1 MLKIADF
8 VIRNRFWV
16 ILGIVLI
23 SLILGWQALKVDLN
37 ADFSTY
43 LRKDDPLVQQYNR
56 VGDIFGGNSI
66 GIALIT
72 ADDVFSKESLKLVK
86 ELTDA
91 YSKIPEI
98 AYVTSLTN
106 VIDFR
111 KTSWG
116 LEVGKLL
123 NKGNIPQTPEELARL
138 KSYVLSK
145 DRYVAN
151 LVSEDAK
158 ATAIVLRFASAKNK
172 AISHFTTSLKVKE
185 VTDSIIQQ
193 EKANGNDLKIYF
205 GGMPFLIFNMTTL
218 ITRNMEVLVPL
229 MVLILVFIL
238 YLGFRSW
245 AGIVFPLLV
254 VTISV
259 VWVVGLMGIFNLKFD
274 LLTGIMPVVLLAL
287 GSADGIHLMKRYFE
301 RRRTGDSARDAA
313 RLVYKEMGT
322 PILLTTITTMVGFAS
337 LAISD
342 FSVIRQ
348 FGLLTA
354 LGVLL
359 ALLITLTLLPALLSF
374 GVRFHPQKTKIT
386 TQSSVTDKVGLFIYQ
401 RKIGILIGS
410 LIIIVVSLLAIPKI
424 VKDVDWTL
432 CLAKGS
438 SPYHAEMMLRE
449 KFGGSLPIQIL
460 VDGDLKE
467 PAVLKMMRV
476 MERRLET
483 IPLVSK
489 SESIA
494 GIIAEMNY
502 VMNDRYVIPESRQGV
517 SNLWFLIEGE
527 DIITQMVAKGNK
539 EALLQAKLGTWH
551 TSYLVAAVDSINAF
565 LAKMPREMAVVD
577 LSKVSGA
584 QRDQLRKVQEEGMV
598 ENLSLDLKKY
608 GFQPSAGELQ
618 KMVRRVF
625 DRKIDEQTVRRV
637 QEAVTTYLQ
646 SPEAEISIS
655 DMYVRRINR
664 AIGNR
669 LRQKQIPDKKEIAQ
683 IVLRQVPG
691 TQPEDADWMA
701 ESLVEVVRVA
711 VGEDRI
717 APVLAEFEKKYEVA
731 PLKKENFRRDIK
743 GDLWEVNENLLV
755 IGARQAKELLATS
768 DSQIYSNVSWQFMQ
782 TGLAPVLNRME
793 EELTPTQT
801 ESLLTTLIIVIIL
814 LAIIFR
820 SPAGGIL
827 SVIPISITILINF
840 AVMGY
845 TGIGLDSF
853 TAMIASIAIGLGI
866 DYAIHFVSRF
876 RDELKIDGD
885 ELAALQRTI
894 GTTGVS
900 IVINAL
906 SVGLGFLALLAAG
919 GQHIRRFGGLTA
931 LTMIVSA
938 LLTLF
943 LLPSIF
949 LWIKPKFF
957 KQAVRQGQQAAA
969 KRDAEVVAVPG
980 GK

>member
-8 VIRNRFWV
+8 VIRNRFGV
-16 ILGIVLI
+16 IAFIVVTTL
-23 SLILGWQALKVDLN
+23 LLGWQAMKVDLN

-56 VGDIFGGNSI
+56 VGEIFGGNSI

-72 ADDVFSKESLKLVK
+72 ADDVFSKESLSLVAR
-86 ELTDA
+86 LTEA
-91 YSKIPEI
+91 YEKMPEI

-111 KTSWG
+111 KTPWG

-123 NKGNIPQTPEELARL
+123 NGGDIPQSPQELAQL

-145 DRYVAN
+145 DRYVEN

-158 ATAIVLRFASAKNK
+158 ATAIVLRFASTKNK
-172 AISHFTTSLKVKE
+172 VLSHFTTSLKIKQI
-185 VTDSIIQQ
+185 TDSIIQS
-193 EKANGNDLKIYF
+193 KDGSRNDLKIYF

-218 ITRNMEVLVPL
+218 ITHNMEVLVPL
-229 MVLILVFIL
+229 MVLILVVIL
-238 YLGFRSW
+238 YLGFRTW
-245 AGIVFPLLV
+245 AGVVLPLLV
-254 VTISV
+254 VIISV
-259 VWVVGLMGIFNLKFD
+259 VWVVGFMGFFNLKFD

-301 RRRTGDSARDAA
+301 RRRGGEPARDAA
-313 RLVYKEMGT
+313 RFVYQEMGT

-342 FSVIRQ
+342 FTVIRQ

-359 ALLITLTLLPALLSF
+359 ALVITLTLLPALLSF
-374 GVRFHPQKTKIT
+374 GIRFHLGKAKVA
-386 TQSSVTDKVGLFIYQ
+386 SRAWLTDKLGSFIYN
-401 RKIGILIGS
+401 KKVAILLGS
-410 LIIIVVSLLAIPKI
+410 LLIIFVSLLAIPKI

-460 VDGDLKE
+460 IDGDIKE

-502 VMNDRYVIPESRQGV
+502 VMNDRYVIPETRQGV
-517 SNLWFLIEGE
+517 SNLWFLIESE
-527 DIITQMVAKGNK
+527 DMIRQMVARGEK
-539 EALLQAKLGTWH
+539 EALLQAKLDTWH
-551 TSYLVAAVDSINAF
+551 TSSLVAAVDSINIF
-565 LAKMPREMAVVD
+565 LANLPKDMVVVD
-577 LSKVSGA
+577 LSGVSGA
-584 QRDQLRKVQEEGMV
+584 VRDKLKKLQAQRMV
-598 ENLSLDLKKY
+598 ENLRWDLQKY
-608 GFQPSAGELQ
+608 GFQPSSEKLQ
-618 KMVRRVF
+618 QMVSQVLNS
-625 DRKIDEQTVRRV
+625 KVNTQTVRRV
-637 QEAVTTYLQ
+637 QEAVTAYLQ
-646 SPEAEISIS
+646 TPEAEIALS
-655 DMYVRRINR
+655 DIYVRRINR
-664 AIGNR
+664 DIESR
-669 LRQKQIPDKKEIAQ
+669 LLKQQIPDKKELSRIIQ
-683 IVLRQVPG
+683 RQVPG
-691 TQPEDADWMA
+691 TRAKDADWLA
-701 ESLVEVVRVA
+701 ESLAEVVRVA
-711 VGEDRI
+711 IGENRV
-717 APVLAEFEKKYEVA
+717 APVLANLEKKYEVA

-743 GDLWEVNENLLV
+743 GDLWAANENLLV
-755 IGARQAKELLATS
+755 IDALQAKKLFTTTDFRAYNE
-768 DSQIYSNVSWQFMQ
+768 VSWQFMQ

-801 ESLLTTLIIVIIL
+801 ESLFATLIIVIIL
-814 LAIIFR
+814 LSLIFR
-820 SPAGGIL
+820 SPAGGLL

-885 ELAALQRTI
+885 ELAALQRTL
-894 GTTGVS
+894 GTTGIS

-938 LLTLF
+938 ILTLV

-949 LWIKPKFF
+949 LWIKPRFF
-957 KQAVRQGQQAAA
+957 KNAVRQGQQAAER
-969 KRDAEVVAVPG
+969 RDAEVVVVPS